1 MLVFVM
7 MLALIV
13 FQPSKKEEE
22 ESEKRSGKAREL
34 EKEEVCCFHLCID
47 AVIVWVILLAT
58 VREWLDST
66 DPVPCP
72 PQSGLSKV
80 NSIDIVTFK
89 TFK

>member
-1 MLVFVM
+1 MNDLNPSLYSFKIYKLTPQMLVFVM

-47 AVIVWVILLAT
+47 AVIV
-58 VREWLDST
+58 
-66 DPVPCP
+66 
-72 PQSGLSKV
+72 
-80 NSIDIVTFK
+80 
-89 TFK
+89 